1 MKRAWNIRY
10 GQEVYTY
17 GIEIILSTLA
27 EIISILISA
36 IVFSSFIEGMIFV
49 IVFSSLRLFAG
60 GYHAETYKKCFGV
73 TLGVFLL
80 TLSIANVTSKLFCE
94 KIFWVLL
101 CLVSIYIITRA
112 PVLNKNQPLSEHEIL
127 INVKIVSI
135 ICIICIF
142 INIEFLQYN
151 KALLSMMVCT
161 ICSVAVLMLITDIIK
176 TKGGKKK
183 HGNYCKDY

>member
-1 MKRAWNIRY
+1 MFWSYI
-10 GQEVYTY
+10 G
-17 GIEIILSTLA
+17 
-27 EIISILISA
+27 SI
-36 IVFSSFIEGMIFV
+36 
-49 IVFSSLRLFAG
+49 
-60 GYHAETYKKCFGV
+60 
-73 TLGVFLL
+73 L